1 MSAINDLIEKVNA
14 TELRPSQT
22 VNKAYLKQ
30 PIGETE
36 IKCFKEAM
44 LKMLKNVN
52 ANESEEHNK
61 NLVIEFL
68 SNAFYKNTNA
78 INTKGK
84 TDAAI
89 YESPDS
95 LKSDILVLIEA
106 KGPGRPD
113 MAKRTELNCK
123 ALHELIL
130 YYIREEENQHN
141 TKIKHLIITN
151 CYEWFVFDK
160 TCFYRLFL
168 ANKKFT
174 KEVIDADRENTT
186 DYVYEQVI
194 RKKVEEVKHKLKYTY
209 FDLSEYKNKLN
220 DDTVITSRKF
230 TSIYKLLS
238 PAHLLK
244 LPFQNDHNALNRA
257 FYNELLYI
265 MGVEEVTDDK
275 VKKIKRLRSKRQ
287 SYSLVE
293 QAISHLDEYDINE
306 EQTLFE
312 TALGLVLI
320 WMNRLLFLKLLE
332 SQLLAFNKN
341 TISKFLTSSLI
352 PDYNVLNDL
361 FMKVLAVP
369 VESRNKEL
377 QDTFKDVPYLNSSL
391 FEMSKIERD
400 YFSISV
406 IRLGEMEVMAHTAI
420 KDGNGRRIKGSLPTL
435 DYLFRFLDAFDFGI
449 EKQSDD
455 SPLRQE
461 SKTII
466 NASVLGK
473 IFEKINGYKDGSF
486 FTPGYITEY
495 ICRKTLR
502 RAVVN
507 RFNDVK
513 GWACVD
519 FLDLCDKVGTDRQSR
534 TEANQIINSLK
545 ICDPAVG
552 SGHFLVSALNELITI
567 KRELGIL
574 QDHRENPT
582 RIGEYITVENDE
594 LIITNEDGDIFTYN
608 PNDPLSQR
616 VQETLFEEKRT
627 IIENCLFGVDL
638 NPKSVEIC
646 QLRLWIELLKNAY
659 YMDKQAGNRVL
670 QTLPNIDINIKCGN
684 SLLNQHTFD
693 ADIRQVLASTNLT
706 IKKYKQ
712 DVTNYKRTANKETK
726 AQLKSD
732 INIIKSYLQKGLKEN
747 TPTYKNWLT
756 VAKELNDLRQK
767 STLFG
772 DAKNKRG
779 KFAKQLVKLE
789 KEEAKLRC
797 LVDDMRDN
805 KTFANAFEWRC
816 EIPEV
821 LDDKGAFLGF
831 DVIIGNPPY
840 ISLEKLSED
849 VKAYT
854 KMHRMDEEKQKE
866 VPIYSTLE
874 SRGDIYSLFVERGLH
889 LLKEGGLLSYILPNK
904 WMKVGYGKPLR
915 QLFLDNN
922 LTQVI
927 DFGDNQIFADATTYT
942 CIIRMTKAKSEGQ
955 ILSSSF
961 YSVNPKTLAEDV
973 EEKKE
978 VFQTEELTDGIWIIS
993 SREDFELSEAF
1004 KKNMGTLREFL
1015 GYDSNYG
1022 IKVGLSKAFNVS
1034 IDTANRLISEDKS
1047 ASEILRPF
1055 MQGRGMAPFGKP
1067 DTASYLLFIPKGF
1080 TMKAFGLNPE
1090 DKEDRKKMPKEQEA
1104 WEWFERT
1111 YPSVAH
1117 WLLQFKD
1124 KASKRSDKGDYWWEL
1139 RACAYYDEFS
1149 MPKIFYQTFQVRP
1162 CFIYSD
1168 QSVFCNNS
1176 MWFLSIKDKA
1186 LLALLCSNMGWWL
1199 ISKYCPRIQ
1208 NGYQLIWDNFKQ
1220 ISIPSEL
1227 PTRLGEL
1234 ADLLMQDVEQ
1244 GHNDDYKLHL
1254 QEVNEEVDNL
1264 YYEAIKGT
1272 VFSNG
1277 EVV

>member
-1 MSAINDLIEKVNA
+1 MTESN
-14 TELRPSQT
+14 ELRPNQT

-30 PIGETE
+30 SVGETE
-36 IKCFKEAM
+36 IIGFKEA
-44 LKMLKNVN
+44 LRKMLNNIN

-61 NLVIEFL
+61 NLVIAFL

-95 LKSDILVLIEA
+95 LNSNILVLIEA

-130 YYIREEENQHN
+130 YYIREEEYQHN

-160 TCFYRLFL
+160 LVFYRLFL
-168 ANKKFT
+168 ANKKFV

-186 DYVYEQVI
+186 DYVYGQVI
-194 RKKVEEVKHKLKYTY
+194 RKRVEEVKHKLKYTY
-209 FDLSEYKNKLN
+209 FDLSEYKDKLN

-230 TSIYKLLS
+230 ISIYKLLS
-238 PAHLLK
+238 PTHLLK

-275 VKKIKRLRSKRQ
+275 VKKIKRLKSKRQ

-293 QAISHLDEYDINE
+293 QAISHLDGYNFND
-306 EQTLFE
+306 EQKLFE
-312 TALGLVLI
+312 VALGLVLI

-332 SQLLAFNKN
+332 SQLLAFNKG
-341 TISKFLTSSLI
+341 TISKFLTSALI
-352 PDYNVLNDL
+352 PDYDVLNDL

-369 VESRNKEL
+369 VERRSEEL

-400 YFSISV
+400 YFSISG
-406 IRLGEMEVMAHTAI
+406 IRLGKMEVMAQTAV
-420 KDGNGRRIKGSLPTL
+420 KDGNGKRIKGSLSTL

-455 SPLRQE
+455 IPLRQA

-507 RFNDVK
+507 RFNEVK
-513 GWACVD
+513 GWGCAD
-519 FLDLCDKVGTDRQSR
+519 FLDLCDKVETDRKSR
-534 TEANQIINSLK
+534 LEANQIVNSLK

-552 SGHFLVSALNELITI
+552 SGHFLVSALNELIVI
-567 KRELGIL
+567 KREMGIL
-574 QDHRENPT
+574 QDHGENPT

-594 LIITNEDGDIFTYN
+594 LVITNEDGDIFTYN
-608 PNDPLSQR
+608 SNDPLSQR
-616 VQETLFEEKRT
+616 VQVTLFEEKRT

-659 YMDKQAGNRVL
+659 YMDKQGDKRVL

-684 SLLNQHTFD
+684 SLLNQYPFN

-706 IKKYKQ
+706 ITKYKQ

-726 AQLKSD
+726 AKLKSD
-732 INIIKSYLQKGLKEN
+732 IEIIKAHLKDKLREN
-747 TPTYKNWLT
+747 TPTYKNWLS
-756 VAKELNDLRQK
+756 VAKELNDLRLN
-767 STLFG
+767 SSLFG

-779 KFAKQLVKLE
+779 QYAKKLAKLE
-789 KEEAKLRC
+789 KDEAKFRC
-797 LVDDMRDN
+797 LVDDMRDS

-821 LDDKGAFLGF
+821 LDDKGVFQGF

-849 VKAYT
+849 VKAYA
-854 KMHRMDEEKQKE
+854 KMHRMDEEEQKE
-866 VPIYSTLE
+866 IPIYSTLE
-874 SRGDIYSLFVERGLH
+874 PRGDIYSLFVERGLQI
-889 LLKEGGLLSYILPNK
+889 LKDGGLLAYILPNK

-915 QLFLDNN
+915 KLFLESN
-922 LTQVI
+922 LTEVI

-955 ILSSSF
+955 FLSSSF

-973 EEKKE
+973 EERKE
-978 VFQTEELTDGIWIIS
+978 VFYTYELTDGIWIIS
-993 SREDFELSEAF
+993 SRYDFEKAKAF
-1004 KKNMGTLREFL
+1004 REKMGTLKDYI
-1015 GYDSNYG
+1015 GKDSNYG

-1034 IDTANRLISEDKS
+1034 VDTANRLISEDKS
-1047 ASEILRPF
+1047 ALEILRPF
-1055 MQGRGMAPFGKP
+1055 MQGRGMVPFGKP
-1067 DTASYLLFIPKGF
+1067 DTDSYLLFIPKGF
-1080 TMKAFGLNPE
+1080 MMRAFGLNPE
-1090 DKEDRKKMPKEQEA
+1090 DKEDRKKMPNEQEA

-1111 YPSVAH
+1111 YPSVAR
-1117 WLLQFKD
+1117 WLLQFKND
-1124 KASKRSDKGDYWWEL
+1124 ASKRTDKGDYWWEL

-1149 MPKIFYQTFQVRP
+1149 MPKLFYQTFQVRP

-1168 QSVFCNNS
+1168 KSVFCNNS

-1220 ISIPSEL
+1220 ISIPFEL
-1227 PTRLGEL
+1227 PPRLGVL
-1234 ADLLMQDVEQ
+1234 ADLLMQDVEL

-1254 QEVNEEVDNL
+1254 QEVNEEVDKL

>member
-1 MSAINDLIEKVNA
+1 MENN
-14 TELRPSQT
+14 ELRPNQA

-30 PIGETE
+30 AIGETE
-36 IKCFKEAM
+36 ILRFKEAM
-44 LKMLKNVN
+44 RKMLKNVN

-61 NLVIEFL
+61 NLVMEFL

-95 LKSDILVLIEA
+95 IISNILVLIEA

-130 YYIREEENQHN
+130 YYIREEEKNHN

-151 CYEWFVFDK
+151 CYEWFIFDK

-168 ANKKFT
+168 ADKKFT
-174 KEVIDADRENTT
+174 KDVIDADRENTT
-186 DYVYEQVI
+186 EYVYEKVI
-194 RKKVEEVKHKLKYTY
+194 RKQVEEVKHKLKYTY
-209 FDLSEYKNKLN
+209 FDLTAYTNKL
-220 DDTVITSRKF
+220 DDNSVITSRKF
-230 TSIYKLLS
+230 ISIYKLLS
-238 PAHLLK
+238 PTHLLK
-244 LPFQNDHNALNRA
+244 LPFQNDHNVLNRA

-265 MGVEEVTDDK
+265 MGVEEVIDDN

-287 SYSLVE
+287 PYSLVE
-293 QAISHLDEYDINE
+293 QAISHLDEYDLNE
-306 EQTLFE
+306 EQVIFD
-312 TALGLVLI
+312 TALGLVLN
-320 WMNRLLFLKLLE
+320 WMNRILFLKLLE
-332 SQLLAFNKN
+332 SQLLAFNKG

-352 PDYNVLNDL
+352 PDYDVLNDL

-369 VESRNKEL
+369 FERRNKEL

-391 FEMSKIERD
+391 FEMSKTERD
-400 YFSISV
+400 YFSISG
-406 IRLGEMEVMAHTAI
+406 IRLGDMEVMAQTAI
-420 KDGNGRRIKGSLPTL
+420 KDGNGKKIKGALPTL

-449 EKQSDD
+449 EKQDED

-507 RFNDVK
+507 RFNEVK

-519 FLDLCDKVGTDRQSR
+519 FLDLCDQVGTDRESR
-534 TEANQIINSLK
+534 TEANEIINGLR

-552 SGHFLVSALNELITI
+552 SGHFLVSALNELIAI
-567 KRELGIL
+567 KSELGVL
-574 QDHRENPT
+574 QDHREKPKPIT
-582 RIGEYITVENDE
+582 EYIAVESDE
-594 LIITNEDGDIFTYN
+594 LVITDEDGANFAYN
-608 PNDPLSQR
+608 PKDPQSQR

-646 QLRLWIELLKNAY
+646 QLRLWIELLKSAY
-659 YMDKQAGNRVL
+659 YYPDNQTGQRVL

-684 SLLNQHTFD
+684 SLLNRHPLDT
-693 ADIRQVLASTNLT
+693 DIRQVLASTNLT
-706 IKKYKQ
+706 IAKYKQ
-712 DVTNYKRTANKETK
+712 DVTNYKRTADKKAK
-726 AQLKSD
+726 AQLKKD
-732 INIIKSYLQKGLKEN
+732 IEIIKAHLKKGLTEN
-747 TPTYKNWLT
+747 TPAYRNWLLA
-756 VAKELNDLRQK
+756 AKELNDLRLN
-767 STLFG
+767 SSLFG
-772 DAKNKRG
+772 EAKNKKG
-779 KFAKQLVKLE
+779 KYAKKLAQLE
-789 KEEAKLRC
+789 KKEAKLKRV
-797 LVDDMRDN
+797 VDYFRDS

-816 EIPEV
+816 EIPEL
-821 LDDKGAFLGF
+821 LDDKGGFTGF

-840 ISLEKLSED
+840 ISLEKLSDNVE
-849 VKAYT
+849 AYA
-854 KMHRMDEEKQKE
+854 KMHRMDKDKQKE

-874 SRGDIYSLFVERGLH
+874 SRGDIYSLFVERGLY
-889 LLKEGGLLSYILPNK
+889 LLKKDGLLAYILPNK

-915 QLFLDNN
+915 QLFLESN
-922 LTQVI
+922 LTEVI
-927 DFGDNQIFADATTYT
+927 DFGDNQVFADATTYT
-942 CIIRMTKAKSEGQ
+942 CIIRMTKAKSAGQ
-955 ILSSSF
+955 ILSSSIHNI
-961 YSVNPKTLAEDV
+961 NPETLAEDV
-973 EEKKE
+973 EERKE
-978 VFQTEELTDGIWIIS
+978 LFQTKELTNGIWIIS
-993 SREDFELSEAF
+993 SRLDFEKSEAY
-1004 KKNMGTLREFL
+1004 KTNMLTLREFL
-1015 GYDSNYG
+1015 GQDSYYG

-1034 IDTANRLISEDKS
+1034 IDTANRLIAEDIS

-1055 MQGRGMAPFGKP
+1055 IQGRGMISFGKP

-1111 YPSVAH
+1111 YSSVAH
-1117 WLLQFKD
+1117 WLIQFKND
-1124 KASKRSDKGDYWWEL
+1124 ASNRSDKGDYWWEL

-1149 MPKIFYQTFQVRP
+1149 LPKLFYQTFQVRP

-1186 LLALLCSNMGWWL
+1186 LLALLCSRMGWWL
-1199 ISKYCPRIQ
+1199 ISNYCPRIQ

-1227 PTRLGEL
+1227 PPRLGEL
-1234 ADLLMQDVEQ
+1234 ADLLMQDVEL
-1244 GHNDDYKLHL
+1244 GHNDDYATHLH
-1254 QEVNEEVDNL
+1254 EVNEEVDKL
-1264 YYEAIKGT
+1264 YHETIKGT

>member
-1 MSAINDLIEKVNA
+1 MENN
-14 TELRPSQT
+14 ELRPSQT

-30 PIGETE
+30 PIGEAE
-36 IKCFKEAM
+36 IMRFKEAM
-44 LKMLKNVN
+44 RKMLKNIN

-61 NLVIEFL
+61 NLVMEFL
-68 SNAFYKNTNA
+68 SNAFYKHTNA

-89 YESPDS
+89 YSSPDS
-95 LKSDILVLIEA
+95 INSNILVLIEA
-106 KGPGRPD
+106 KGPERPD
-113 MAKRTELNCK
+113 MAKSSELNCK

-130 YYIREEENQHN
+130 YYIREEEYNHN
-141 TKIKHLIITN
+141 TEVKHLIITN

-160 TCFYRLFL
+160 TSFYRLFL
-168 ANKKFT
+168 SSKKFT

-209 FDLSEYKNKLN
+209 FDLSDYKEKLE
-220 DDTVITSRKF
+220 DDTVVTSRKF
-230 TSIYKLLS
+230 ISIYKLLS
-238 PAHLLK
+238 PTHLLK
-244 LPFQNDHNALNRA
+244 LPFQNDHNALNRS

-275 VKKIKRLRSKRQ
+275 IKKIKRLRSKRQ
-287 SYSLVE
+287 PYSLVE
-293 QAISHLDEYDINE
+293 QVISHLEEYDISE
-306 EQTLFE
+306 EQVLFD
-312 TALGLVLI
+312 TALGLVLN
-320 WMNRLLFLKLLE
+320 WMNRILFLKLLE
-332 SQLLAFNKN
+332 SQLITFNKGA
-341 TISKFLTSSLI
+341 ISKFLTSSLI
-352 PDYNVLNDL
+352 PDYDVLNDL

-369 VESRNKEL
+369 VERRNREL
-377 QDTFKDVPYLNSSL
+377 QDSFKDVPYLNSSL
-391 FEMSKIERD
+391 FEMSKTERD
-400 YFSISV
+400 FFSISG
-406 IRLGEMEVMAHTAI
+406 IRLGNMDVMALTAV
-420 KDGNGRRIKGSLPTL
+420 KDDNGKRIKGSLPTL

-449 EKQSDD
+449 EKQVED

-507 RFNDVK
+507 RFNEVK
-513 GWACVD
+513 GWDCAD
-519 FLDLCDKVGTDRQSR
+519 FLDLCDHVGTDRESR

-552 SGHFLVSALNELITI
+552 SGHFLVSALNELIAI
-567 KRELGIL
+567 KRELSIL
-574 QDHRENPT
+574 QDHREKPRPIT
-582 RIGEYITVENDE
+582 EYIAVENDE
-594 LIITNEDGDIFTYN
+594 LVITDEDGDNFVYN
-608 PNDPLSQR
+608 PKDPHSQL

-646 QLRLWIELLKNAY
+646 QLRLWIELLKSAY
-659 YMDKQAGNRVL
+659 YYQDEQKDQRFL

-684 SLLNQHTFD
+684 SLLNRYLLDT
-693 ADIRQVLASTNLT
+693 DIRQVLASTSLS
-706 IKKYKQ
+706 IAKYKQ
-712 DVTNYKRTANKETK
+712 DVAQYKCTANKETK
-726 AQLKSD
+726 TQLKKD
-732 INIIKSYLQKGLKEN
+732 IEIIKSYLRKGLSEN
-747 TPTYKNWLT
+747 TPTYKKWCS
-756 VAKELNDLRQK
+756 VAKELNELKLK
-767 STLFG
+767 SKLFG
-772 DAKNKRG
+772 DDKNKKS
-779 KFAKQLVKLE
+779 KFAKKLA
-789 KEEAKLRC
+789 KRKKDEAKLRC
-797 LVDDMRDN
+797 LVEEMRDN

-821 LDDKGAFLGF
+821 LDENGDFTGF

-849 VKAYT
+849 VKAYA
-854 KMHRMDEEKQKE
+854 KMHRMDEKEQKE
-866 VPIYSTLE
+866 VPVYSTLE

-889 LLKEGGLLSYILPNK
+889 LLKKNGLLAYILPNK

-915 QLFLDNN
+915 QLFIESN
-922 LTQVI
+922 LTEVI
-927 DFGDNQIFADATTYT
+927 DFGDNQIFFFFSTYT
-942 CIIRMTKAKSEGQ
+942 CIIRMTKAKSAGQ
-955 ILSSSF
+955 ILSSF
-961 YSVNPKTLAEDV
+961 IHNVNPETLAEEV
-973 EEKKE
+973 EERKE
-978 VFQTEELTDGIWIIS
+978 LFQTKELTNGIWIIS
-993 SREDFELSEAF
+993 SRDDFEKAKAYKE
-1004 KKNMGTLREFL
+1004 NMGTLENMVGQESYR
-1015 GYDSNYG
+1015 G
-1022 IKVGLSKAFNVS
+1022 ILTGLSKAFNVS
-1034 IDTANRLISEDKS
+1034 IDTADRLIDEDAS
-1047 ASEILRPF
+1047 AKEILRPF
-1055 MQGRGMAPFGKP
+1055 MQGRGMVPFGKP

-1090 DKEDRKKMPKEQEA
+1090 DKEDRKKMPQEQEA
-1104 WEWFERT
+1104 WEWFEQT
-1111 YPSVAH
+1111 YPSIAH
-1117 WLLQFKD
+1117 WLIQFKNE
-1124 KASKRSDKGDYWWEL
+1124 ASKRSDKGDYWWEL
-1139 RACAYYDEFS
+1139 RACTYYAEFS
-1149 MPKIFYQTFQVRP
+1149 MPKLFYQTFQVRP
-1162 CFIYSD
+1162 CFIYGD

-1244 GHNDDYKLHL
+1244 NNEKEYTTHL
-1254 QEVNEEVDNL
+1254 QEVNEEVDKL
-1264 YYEAIKGT
+1264 YYGAIKDT

>member
-1 MSAINDLIEKVNA
+1 MMENN
-14 TELRPSQT
+14 ELRPSQA

-30 PIGETE
+30 SIGEAE
-36 IKCFKEAM
+36 IKRFKEAM
-44 LKMLKNVN
+44 RKMLKNVN

-68 SNAFYKNTNA
+68 STAFYKNTNA
-78 INTKGK
+78 INTNGK

-95 LKSDILVLIEA
+95 IHSDSLVLIEA

-113 MAKRTELNCK
+113 MAKRAELNCK

-130 YYIREEENQHN
+130 YYIRQEENKNN

-160 TCFYRLFL
+160 LVFYRLFL
-168 ANKKFT
+168 ANKKFV

-186 DYVYEQVI
+186 DYVYGQVI
-194 RKKVEEVKHKLKYTY
+194 RKRVEEVKHKLKYTY
-209 FDLSEYKNKLN
+209 FDLSEYKDKLN
-220 DDTVITSRKF
+220 NDTVITSRKF
-230 TSIYKLLS
+230 ISIYKLLS
-238 PAHLLK
+238 PTHLLK
-244 LPFQNDHNALNRA
+244 LPFQNDHNVLNRA

-275 VKKIKRLRSKRQ
+275 VKKIKRLKSKRQ

-293 QAISHLDEYDINE
+293 QAISHLDGYIFND
-306 EQTLFE
+306 EQKLFE
-312 TALGLVLI
+312 VALGLVLI

-332 SQLLAFNKN
+332 SQLLAFNKG
-341 TISKFLTSSLI
+341 TISKFLTSALI
-352 PDYNVLNDL
+352 PDYDVLNDL

-369 VESRNKEL
+369 VERRNEEL

-400 YFSISV
+400 YFAISG
-406 IRLGEMEVMAHTAI
+406 IRLGEMEVMTQTAV
-420 KDGNGRRIKGSLPTL
+420 KDGNGKRIKGSLPTL

-455 SPLRQE
+455 GLLRQA

-507 RFNDVK
+507 RFNEVK
-513 GWACVD
+513 GWGCAD
-519 FLDLCDKVGTDRQSR
+519 FLDLCDKVETDRKSR
-534 TEANQIINSLK
+534 IEANQIVNSLK

-552 SGHFLVSALNELITI
+552 SGHFLVSALNELIVI
-567 KRELGIL
+567 KREMGIL
-574 QDHRENPT
+574 QDHGENPI

-594 LIITNEDGDIFTYN
+594 LVITNEDGDIFTYN

-659 YMDKQAGNRVL
+659 YMDKQGDKRML

-684 SLLNQHTFD
+684 SLLNQYSLD

-706 IKKYKQ
+706 ITKYKQ

-726 AQLKSD
+726 AQLKKD
-732 INIIKSYLQKGLKEN
+732 IEIIKAHLREGLKKN
-747 TPTYKNWLT
+747 TPNYKNWLS

-767 STLFG
+767 SSLFG

-779 KFAKQLVKLE
+779 QYAKKLAKLE
-789 KEEAKLRC
+789 KDEAKLRC
-797 LVDDMRDN
+797 LVDDMRDS
-805 KTFANAFEWRC
+805 KTFAKAFEWRC

-821 LDDKGAFLGF
+821 LDDKGAFQGF

-849 VKAYT
+849 VKAYA
-854 KMHRMDEEKQKE
+854 KMHRMDEEEQKE
-866 VPIYSTLE
+866 FPVYSTLE
-874 SRGDIYSLFVERGLH
+874 PRGDIYSLFVERGLH
-889 LLKEGGLLSYILPNK
+889 ILKNGGLLAYILPNK

-915 QLFLDNN
+915 KLFLESN
-922 LTQVI
+922 LTEVI

-973 EEKKE
+973 EERKE
-978 VFQTEELTDGIWIIS
+978 VFYTYELTDGIWIIS
-993 SREDFELSEAF
+993 SREDFEKAKVFRE
-1004 KKNMGTLREFL
+1004 KMGTLEDLVGKESYRGL
-1015 GYDSNYG
+1015 LT
-1022 IKVGLSKAFNVS
+1022 GLSKAFNVS
-1034 IDTANRLISEDKS
+1034 VDTADRLIEEHVS
-1047 ASEILRPF
+1047 AARILRPF
-1055 MQGRGMAPFGKP
+1055 MQGRGMVPFGKP

-1124 KASKRSDKGDYWWEL
+1124 DASKRTDKGDYWWEL

-1149 MPKIFYQTFQVRP
+1149 MPKLFYQTFQVRP

-1227 PTRLGEL
+1227 PPRLGEL
-1234 ADLLMQDVEQ
+1234 ADSLMQDVES
-1244 GHNDDYKLHL
+1244 GHDDDYELHI
-1254 QEVNEEVDNL
+1254 QEVNEEVDKL

-1272 VFSNG
+1272 VLSNG
-1277 EVV
+1277 EVL